1 MTASGPPELAPGSEI
16 DPVVRLVGVS
26 SQPLEEALHEA
37 AVDHPRAGAR
47 VVFCGV
53 VREHDHGRSVVEL
66 EYQGHPS
73 AEQVLTEIAH
83 EFAAEPDVLAVAV
96 SHRVGVL
103 AVGDIA
109 LIAAVSTAH
118 RKEAFE
124 ACARLV
130 EEVKSRLPIWKRQV
144 FADGTDEWVNC
155 P

>member
-1 MTASGPPELAPGSEI
+1 MTQTA
-16 DPVVRLVGVS
+16 VRLVAVS
-26 SQPLEEALHEA
+26 DQPLTTELHEA

-53 VREHDHGRSVVEL
+53 VREHDSGRSVVEL

-73 AEQVLTEIAH
+73 AEQVLTAIAE
-83 EFAAEPDVLAVAV
+83 EFAGEPDVLAVAV

-103 AVGDIA
+103 AIGDIA
-109 LIAAVSTAH
+109 LVAAVSTAH
-118 RKEAFE
+118 RREAFE
-124 ACARLV
+124 ICGRLV
-130 EEVKSRLPIWKRQV
+130 DEVKSRLPIWKRQV